1 MKMKITTTS
10 PMNIDHQM
18 LIWEKN

>member
-1 MKMKITTTS
+1 MKITMTS
-10 PMNIDHQM
+10 PMNIDHPM

>member
-1 MKMKITTTS
+1 MKITTTS

-18 LIWEKN
+18 HIWEKN